1 MFRVVFLVCV
11 FAGIGLG
18 VLSCTFFLW
27 AWWIGAP
34 PSLVLWLVI
43 LAYLGLAVVLN
54 RSFKA
59 VMPQSNG
66 SRYGILF
73 SLLCVYVGWLAL
85 SQYWAHWHGDW
96 DALAIWNLHAR
107 LLYRSGGQWLQT
119 FSRHIYDGHQDYP
132 LLLPSLVASGW
143 TLHGAESTAIPG
155 ILSFVFT
162 FLVVALLTSSVGLLS
177 GPVQGFA
184 AGLILLGTPTF
195 ILQGMNQM
203 ANIPL
208 GFFILLTVVL
218 LRLSERSPQN
228 KGVLVLAGVSAGFA
242 CWTKNEGL
250 LFLVCLFASVLCRG
264 RDRKQSCGLPDAR
277 MLGCGVLPVLA
288 IVLSFKFILSPP
300 NDLFTGTHD
309 LVGRWM
315 DSSRYAEISAYFYQ
329 GIVAF
334 GAGRISPFIAAADYI
349 ICFGRRRSKSGNAAE
364 LWMPLLLTL
373 MLAGYFMIY
382 VGSPHDLQWHLSTSF
397 SRLLLHLW
405 PTFLFWIA
413 CATENNSTSL
423 AE

>member
-1 MFRVVFLVCV
+1 
-11 FAGIGLG
+11 
-18 VLSCTFFLW
+18 
-27 AWWIGAP
+27 
-34 PSLVLWLVI
+34 
-43 LAYLGLAVVLN
+43 
-54 RSFKA
+54 
-59 VMPQSNG
+59 
-66 SRYGILF
+66 
-73 SLLCVYVGWLAL
+73 
-85 SQYWAHWHGDW
+85 
-96 DALAIWNLHAR
+96 
-107 LLYRSGGQWLQT
+107 
-119 FSRHIYDGHQDYP
+119 
-132 LLLPSLVASGW
+132 
-143 TLHGAESTAIPG
+143 
-155 ILSFVFT
+155 
-162 FLVVALLTSSVGLLS
+162 
-177 GPVQGFA
+177 
-184 AGLILLGTPTF
+184 
-195 ILQGMNQM
+195 
-203 ANIPL
+203 
-208 GFFILLTVVL
+208 
-218 LRLSERSPQN
+218 
-228 KGVLVLAGVSAGFA
+228 
-242 CWTKNEGL
+242 
-250 LFLVCLFASVLCRG
+250 
-264 RDRKQSCGLPDAR
+264 

-364 LWMPLLLTL
+364 FWMPLLLTL